1 MDTDKHGWG
10 KDFDAN
16 CTNSR
21 EGVRGGWGYLR
32 TATGRDRPSKSEDG
46 ESRMEDG
53 HSNAEFGT
61 RSAEF
66 LTTNEDKSLKLKS
79 VKRPSAYAKAT
90 ARQDENAK
98 IKPN

>member
-1 MDTDKHGWG
+1 M
-10 KDFDAN
+10 
-16 CTNSR
+16 
-21 EGVRGGWGYLR
+21 R

-79 VKRPSAYAKAT
+79 VKRPMKTQKLS
-90 ARQDENAK
+90 Q
-98 IKPN
+98 IKPD